1 MNHDKLQT
9 IVESNRQ
16 QLTDII
22 LSVGCTPFD
31 AAEFA
36 IQEYFLEQPNGEYD
50 YHAYHDHFKERYL
63 KTEYFD
69 GSKHYRFGK
78 LMTQVLD
85 HLFDVQISKC
95 YIAIKK
101 AVYNKMDEL
110 KENDELWQF
119 GLHIADFEEW
129 CGAWSQEFVEGENEV
144 VDMDW
149 RIVKKTEVLTQ

>member
-1 MNHDKLQT
+1 MDYNKLQT

-22 LSVGCTPFD
+22 LSVGCSPFD

-50 YHAYHDHFKERYL
+50 YHAYHEHFKERFL
-63 KTEYFD
+63 KREYV
-69 GSKHYRFGK
+69 GGTNNYRFGK

-85 HLFDVQISKC
+85 HLFQVQISKS
-95 YIAIKK
+95 YIAIKNE
-101 AVYNKMDEL
+101 AYQKMDEL
-110 KENDELWQF
+110 KEQEELWEF
-119 GLHIADFEEW
+119 GVHVADFEEW
-129 CGAWSQEFVEGENEV
+129 CSAWAQEFIEGDNEV

-149 RIVKKTEVLTQ
+149 KIKRTTKQTSK